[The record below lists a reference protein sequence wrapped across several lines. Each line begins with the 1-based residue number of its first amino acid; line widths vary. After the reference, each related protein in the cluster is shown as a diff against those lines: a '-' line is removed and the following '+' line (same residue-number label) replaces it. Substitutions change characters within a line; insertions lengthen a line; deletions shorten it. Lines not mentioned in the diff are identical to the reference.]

1 MTDLLI
7 YELRRIAK
15 HPLPYL
21 LVLFLTLAMILA
33 WTSLDSEASKKFRAE
48 YDPIVQMEN
57 RQSQD
62 SELQNFKAALEKI
75 STSETMKM
83 RYRNEINLI
92 EDSYKESLTA
102 QIRNRYIFDPSGFG
116 VTPQN
121 EAQFNEL
128 VELLAVADEENAK
141 NRNVPYIENAND
153 FTGFTYRLFQF
164 TQSGFLI
171 LGALVL
177 GLSFSRVQLGP
188 VLRKVG
194 TSELLLARVLALTL
208 TGCLVLLVPRL
219 IASFLVLAVK
229 GSGYPGLLLPFNPK
243 VGFAVYE
250 VDRLENVVVFSR
262 LLPFKTISATSLTT
276 LATAFFYMYVY
287 EVAQIFLWISIGLLA
302 GGMTRRK
309 FLSFAIPS
317 MSFLFFKISYPALSR
332 FGPAGFLFPVYHDAV
347 RDVIGDPFKI
357 MLGLT
362 YRQSPAQDYFLALF
376 VMLLSGLF
384 ALYLADLVEKRRL
397 FQSDQRGDPNETV

>member
-1 MTDLLI
+1 MIDLLI

-15 HPLPYL
+15 SPLPYIM
-21 LVLFLTLAMILA
+21 VLFLTMAMILA
-33 WTSLDSEASKKFRAE
+33 WWRLDSDVSRKLRAE
-48 YDPIVQMEN
+48 NDPIVQMEN

-62 SELQNFKAALEKI
+62 TELQNFKVALEKI

-102 QIRNRYIFDPSGFG
+102 QIKNRYLFDPSGFG

-121 EAQFNEL
+121 EAEFNEL
-128 VELLAVADEENAK
+128 VKLLAVADEENAK

-171 LGALVL
+171 LCALVL
-177 GLSFSRVQLGP
+177 GLTFSGVQRGP
-188 VLRKVG
+188 VFRKVG
-194 TSELLLARVLALTL
+194 TSGLLLARVLALTL

-219 IASFLVLAVK
+219 IASFLVLEFK
-229 GSGYPGLLLPFNPK
+229 GSGYLGLLLPFNPK
-243 VGFAVYE
+243 AGLAVYQ
-250 VDRLENVVVFSR
+250 VDRLEVSVIFSN
-262 LLPFKTISATSLTT
+262 LLPFKTVSATSLTT
-276 LATAFFYMYVY
+276 LATAFFSMYLY
-287 EVAQIFLWISIGLLA
+287 EVAQIFVWVSIGLLA

-317 MSFLFFKISYPALSR
+317 VSFLFFKISYPALSR
-332 FGPAGFLFPVYHDAV
+332 FGAAGFLFPIYHDAI
-347 RDVIGDPFKI
+347 RDVIGNPFRI
-357 MLGLT
+357 MIGLV
-362 YRQSPAQDYFLALF
+362 YRESPAQDYFLALF
-376 VMLLSGLF
+376 VMLLTGLF
-384 ALYLADLVEKRRL
+384 ALYLADLFEKRRL
-397 FQSDQRGDPNETV
+397 FQSDQRGDPDETV